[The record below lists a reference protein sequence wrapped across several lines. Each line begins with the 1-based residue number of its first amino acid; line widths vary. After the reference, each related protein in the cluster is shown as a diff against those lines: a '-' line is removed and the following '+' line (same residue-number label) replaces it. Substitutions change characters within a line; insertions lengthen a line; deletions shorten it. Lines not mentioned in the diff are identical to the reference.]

1 MGRSNNG
8 DLNHNN
14 NDSKMMK
21 YPRIVG
27 WSVVIGLWS
36 ITGCALECMK
46 NKEVVDVVETA
57 KDLIEWI
64 EWDIENGY
72 VDSTR
77 GDTYLYHLQE
87 IIINLEVTR

>member
-1 MGRSNNG
+1 MGGSNNG

-14 NDSKMMK
+14 NDNKMIK
-21 YPRIVG
+21 YPKIVG
-27 WSVVIGLWS
+27 WSVVIGFWS

-46 NKEVVDVVETA
+46 NQEIVEVSNTA
-57 KDLIEWI
+57 EDLIEWI

-77 GDTYLYHLQE
+77 GDTYIYNLEE
-87 IIINLEVTR
+87 IIINLGVTR